1 MIAELQTGLDTD
13 ERTFLLSLARNE
25 ADFALLGIEH
35 LGQLPGE
42 PLPEPCSERHS
53 SELKRRLG
61 RGDGRARLLAAL
73 VFLQVALPD
82 AGKSGEIGK
91 SGSGNRGR
99 EIGVRVGLSSLAR
112 NNATLTPILRLPQ
125 FSDSDPNSPNSPRN
139 TACAAS
145 SPTPGA

>member
-61 RGDGRARLLAAL
+61 RGDGRARLLATL

-82 AGKSGEIGK
+82 AGKSG
-91 SGSGNRGR
+91 NRGQSR
-99 EIGVRVGLSSLAR
+99 IIFAR
-112 NNATLTPILRLPQ
+112 SKQCDSDPNSPNSPQ

>member
-53 SELKRRLG
+53 SELKRRLD

-82 AGKSGEIGK
+82 AGKSGSEIGVA
-91 SGSGNRGR
+91 

-112 NNATLTPILRLPQ
+112 NNATLTPILRL
-125 FSDSDPNSPNSPRN
+125 
-139 TACAAS
+139 
-145 SPTPGA
+145 

>member
-53 SELKRRLG
+53 SELKRRLD

-82 AGKSGEIGK
+82 AGKSGSEIRVT
-91 SGSGNRGR
+91 GNWGQSR
-99 EIGVRVGLSSLAR
+99 IIFAR
-112 NNATLTPILRLPQ
+112 SKQCDSDPNSPNSPQ

>member
-53 SELKRRLG
+53 SSSVRTLFEQIQLISRKGLNII
-61 RGDGRARLLAAL
+61 GDGF
-73 VFLQVALPD
+73 V
-82 AGKSGEIGK
+82 K
-91 SGSGNRGR
+91 
-99 EIGVRVGLSSLAR
+99 
-112 NNATLTPILRLPQ
+112 
-125 FSDSDPNSPNSPRN
+125 
-139 TACAAS
+139 
-145 SPTPGA
+145 

>member
-91 SGSGNRGR
+91 SGSESDYLR
-99 EIGVRVGLSSLAR
+99 SLE
-112 NNATLTPILRLPQ
+112 TMRL
-125 FSDSDPNSPNSPRN
+125 
-139 TACAAS
+139 
-145 SPTPGA
+145 

>member
-82 AGKSGEIGK
+82 AGKSGSEIGVTGNWGQSRVGK
-91 SGSGNRGR
+91 SGSESDYLR
-99 EIGVRVGLSSLAR
+99 SLE
-112 NNATLTPILRLPQ
+112 TMRL
-125 FSDSDPNSPNSPRN
+125 
-139 TACAAS
+139 
-145 SPTPGA
+145 